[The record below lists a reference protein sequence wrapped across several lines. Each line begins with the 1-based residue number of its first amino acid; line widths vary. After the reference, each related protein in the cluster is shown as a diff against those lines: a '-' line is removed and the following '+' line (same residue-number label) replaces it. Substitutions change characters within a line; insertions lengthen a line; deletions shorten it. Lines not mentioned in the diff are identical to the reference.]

1 LWVVGGGW
9 CLVEATGGIE
19 IDIVLVA
26 VPSSIKVSISVDTL
40 MLDVEATTTQI
51 PTSTKSIG
59 F

>member
-1 LWVVGGGW
+1 VGGGW
-9 CLVEATGGIE
+9 WWEATGGIE
-19 IDIVLVA
+19 IVIVLVA

-40 MLDVEATTTQI
+40 MLDVAATTTQI